1 MLFSQIAQCVI
12 FLIGGVGIFLLG
24 LRFLSMGLQTIA
36 GPTLQKLIG
45 KVTNHR
51 VLGVLVGMGV
61 TCLVQSSAVTMAMVI
76 GFVNAGIMQLSQTL
90 GVIMGANIGTTI
102 TGWVLVLNMDQYGM
116 PLAGACALVYCFA
129 KKERVKYSALALLGV
144 GLVFVGLAAMKV
156 SLAPV
161 SNNQDFLNALA
172 VFNAESF
179 FSICA
184 CILVGFL
191 LATIMQSSS
200 ASLGVTIV
208 LASQGLIGFNT
219 AAAMVLGQNI
229 GCTIAAL
236 MIAANT
242 SRHAR
247 RAAIFHLL
255 FNVFGVIWVTLLFDP
270 TISGM
275 RWLLNTAFGVANP
288 DDPKN
293 VTLAIALYH
302 TTFNIVNTLVLL
314 PFTGKIPALLDKL
327 FPNKV
332 TPKHAVVTK
341 LEPALI
347 KSPFAAITQSAREMS
362 MMNKTVRDML
372 GDLRLVIDGKADKT
386 VVERI
391 FDAENKLDTAQTEVI
406 GFLTALLSTS
416 VSKSIANDAERQL
429 RMSDDLESAS
439 DYVTQILKLALRM
452 RDHNV
457 NFDKTHHEELIVL
470 HESVSK
476 LAADVGD
483 VLENPQDVRKLVEVR
498 REGHEITE
506 LVREYRAKHW
516 SHVAEINED
525 PLLTTTFTDLLS
537 SYRKVKEHL
546 VTATQALGAEIVHE
560 DVRA

>member
-1 MLFSQIAQCVI
+1 MLFSQIAQSIV
-12 FLIGGVGIFLLG
+12 FLIGGAGIFLLG

-36 GPTLQKLIG
+36 GPTLQKLIS

-51 VLGVLVGMGV
+51 TLGVLVGMGV

-102 TGWVLVLNMDQYGM
+102 TGWVLVLNIDQYGM
-116 PLAGACALVYCFA
+116 PIAGACALVYCFA
-129 KKERVKYSALALLGV
+129 KKERLKYSALALLGV

-172 VFNAESF
+172 VFNAESLP
-179 FSICA
+179 SICA

-191 LATIMQSSS
+191 MATIMQSSS

-219 AAAMVLGQNI
+219 AAALVLGQNI
-229 GCTIAAL
+229 GCTISAL
-236 MIAANT
+236 MIAVNT

-247 RAAIFHLL
+247 RAAMFHLL
-255 FNVFGVIWVTLLFDP
+255 FNIFGAVWVTLLFDP
-270 TISGM
+270 TIHFM
-275 RWLLNTAFGVANP
+275 RWFLESAVGIANP

-302 TTFNIVNTLVLL
+302 TTFNVANTLVLL

-332 TPKHAVVTK
+332 QPKHAVVTK
-341 LEPALI
+341 LDPALI
-347 KSPFAAITQSAREMS
+347 KSPFAAITQSAREME
-362 MMNKTVRDML
+362 MMNQTVRDML
-372 GDLRLVIDGKADKT
+372 TDLRQVIDGKADKSI
-386 VVERI
+386 VERI
-391 FDAENKLDTAQTEVI
+391 FENENKLDTAQTEVI
-406 GFLTALLSTS
+406 EFLTGLLSTS

-429 RMSDDLESAS
+429 RMSDDLETAS
-439 DYVTQILKLALRM
+439 DYVTQVLKLWLRM

-457 NFDKTHHEELIVL
+457 VFDKSHQDDILAL
-470 HESVSK
+470 HDGVTK
-476 LAADVGD
+476 LAADVAA
-483 VLENPQDVRKLVEVR
+483 VLNNQHNVQKLSEIR
-498 REGHEITE
+498 REGREITE
-506 LVREYRAKHW
+506 QVRECRAKHW
-516 SHVAEINED
+516 RHVAEINED
-525 PLLTTTFTDLLS
+525 PLLTTTFTDVLG
-537 SYRKVKEHL
+537 SYRKIKEHL
-546 VTATQALGAEIVHE
+546 VTATQALCAEIIPE
-560 DVRA
+560 EK